1 MCEFQLYVITNLVD
15 NHGELLVKNGA
26 LVDLQ

>member
-1 MCEFQLYVITNLVD
+1 MCEFQMYVITNIVD
-15 NHGELLVKNGA
+15 NHGELLVKNGV